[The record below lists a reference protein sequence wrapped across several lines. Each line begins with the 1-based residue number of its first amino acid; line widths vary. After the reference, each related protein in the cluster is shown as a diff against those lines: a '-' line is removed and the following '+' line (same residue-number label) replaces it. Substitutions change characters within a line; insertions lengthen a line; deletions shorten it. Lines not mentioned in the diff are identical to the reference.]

1 MLIYA
6 EFKIVYLKSIF
17 ILIIVL
23 FGSLAANSQ
32 QVPDRFTISGY
43 VRDSASGEEL
53 IGANIIISELPST
66 GATTNAYG
74 FYSITLPAGLYT
86 LMTQYVG
93 FQIVRTQVSLD
104 KNIRLDF
111 SIAES
116 INRLSEV
123 IISSEPDD
131 ANVSNTRMGVEKI
144 EIREIENIPV
154 LMGERDVLKTLQLKP
169 GVKSAGEGN
178 SGFYVRGGTADQ
190 NLILLD
196 EASVFNASHLLG
208 FFSVFNSDA
217 LKDITFFK
225 GTQPAEY
232 GSRLSSVLDIRM
244 QEGNNRHFGA
254 EGGIGLIS
262 SRLKVEGPIVKEKGS
277 FTVSGRRTYADL
289 FLKLS
294 PDTTINRSILY
305 FYDLNAKANI
315 RLNERNRVYLS
326 GYFGKDVLGLDKI
339 FGFDWGN
346 ATATFRWNRIVNE
359 KLFSNTS
366 LIFSNYNYNIHIDLG
381 SIKAKI
387 ISRIQDYNFKQ
398 DFQFYPASD
407 SRIRFGLNSIYH
419 RIIPGAITIDSD
431 LPIGDLELN
440 NNYALENAAYISH
453 EYKPVSAFGIEYGFR
468 ISSFTVLGPG
478 EFYRYDNAGKVMD
491 TTTFLAGELVK
502 SYIRP
507 EPRVAISY
515 MLGPSNSLKAS
526 YTRNVQNLHLLSNS
540 TSGNPTDLWIP
551 SSLNVQPE
559 TADQVSLGYFRNFND
574 NTWEFSA
581 EAYYKSLNHQIDY
594 KDGAELNFNQ
604 IVESQLLY
612 GHGRA
617 YGLELFL
624 KKRYGRLNG
633 WIGYTLA
640 RTEKRIEGINDGKYY
655 PAKQDRTH
663 DVSLVGIYDI
673 SRKWTLSATWVYY
686 TGNAVTFP
694 SGKYQVDGRI
704 LNYYTERNFRKRT
717 DKFESS
723 WSFSI
728 YNVYGRE
735 NAYVIDF
742 RENPED
748 PSVTQAVRLSLFRW
762 VPSVTYN
769 FKF

>member
-1 MLIYA
+1 
-6 EFKIVYLKSIF
+6 
-17 ILIIVL
+17 
-23 FGSLAANSQ
+23 
-32 QVPDRFTISGY
+32 
-43 VRDSASGEEL
+43 
-53 IGANIIISELPST
+53 
-66 GATTNAYG
+66 
-74 FYSITLPAGLYT
+74 
-86 LMTQYVG
+86 
-93 FQIVRTQVSLD
+93 
-104 KNIRLDF
+104 
-111 SIAES
+111 
-116 INRLSEV
+116 
-123 IISSEPDD
+123 
-131 ANVSNTRMGVEKI
+131 
-144 EIREIENIPV
+144 
-154 LMGERDVLKTLQLKP
+154 
-169 GVKSAGEGN
+169 
-178 SGFYVRGGTADQ
+178 
-190 NLILLD
+190 
-196 EASVFNASHLLG
+196 
-208 FFSVFNSDA
+208 
-217 LKDITFFK
+217 
-225 GTQPAEY
+225 
-232 GSRLSSVLDIRM
+232 
-244 QEGNNRHFGA
+244 
-254 EGGIGLIS
+254 
-262 SRLKVEGPIVKEKGS
+262 
-277 FTVSGRRTYADL
+277 

-315 RLNERNRVYLS
+315 RLNDRNRVYLS

-398 DFQFYPASD
+398 DFEYYPASD

-440 NNYALENAAYISH
+440 NNYALENAVYLSH
-453 EYKPVSAFGIEYGFR
+453 EYKPASVFGIEYGFR
-468 ISSFTVLGPG
+468 LSAFTVLGPG
-478 EFYRYDNAGKVMD
+478 EFYRYDNSGKAMD
-491 TTTFLAGELVK
+491 TTTFFSGDLVK
-502 SYIRP
+502 TYIRP
-507 EPRVAISY
+507 EPRVAISF
-515 MLGPSNSLKAS
+515 MLGPASSLKAS
-526 YTRNVQNLHLLSNS
+526 FTRNIQNLHLLSNS

-559 TADQVSLGYFRNFND
+559 TANQVSFGYFRNFND

-581 EAYYKSLNHQIDY
+581 EAYYKFFNHQIDY

-604 IVESQLLY
+604 MVESQLLY

-640 RTEKRIEGINDGKYY
+640 RTEKKIEGINDGKYY

-663 DVSLVGIYDI
+663 DVSVVAIYDI
-673 SRKWTLSATWVYY
+673 SRKWTLSATWVYN

-704 LNYYTERNFRKRT
+704 LNYYTERNGYRMPAYHRLDLGATYFRKRT